1 MPLNGNINKQSNYK
15 IIMED
20 NSKNTLLGWDAI
32 NDVFSNDPS
41 KHNPLL
47 NPMDVD
53 DDLSDEELEELQKQ
67 SSKFKKSVKDVFGDQ
82 APDKDKDEDEE
93 EEETEEDID
102 NVEEEDTKP
111 TKSTKKSAKKQI
123 DTDTEEDDVDTESDE
138 DEDQAEQSKV
148 TALFDAIAE
157 ELEWE
162 FDEDDENEKKP
173 STVEELVSYFKEV
186 IEENSTP
193 QYASEDVAKL
203 DEFVKNGGNLREYF
217 TVTPDIDYD
226 NFDTTVESNQK
237 QIVRALLIEKGFNDK
252 QIARKIEKYEDA
264 GILEDEA
271 EDALESMKEIRD
283 QKQEQL
289 LEAKRIEHEQI
300 VERQQMFV
308 DGVVQE
314 INSLKDIRGIKIPDK
329 DKKALLA
336 YIFKADASGKTQYQK
351 DYSKSVK
358 NLIESAYF
366 TMKGDTLLDTAKK
379 MGTSSAM
386 KNLKQS
392 LRSTGVGK
400 GVGKRINTSSTND
413 IFSRAVQQLH

>member
-1 MPLNGNINKQSNYK
+1 
-15 IIMED
+15 MED

-41 KHNPLL
+41 RHNPLL
-47 NPMDVD
+47 NPMGEN
-53 DDLSDEELEELQKQ
+53 DDLTDEEIEELQKQ
-67 SSKFKKSVKDVFGDQ
+67 SGKFKKSVKEVFGNQLD
-82 APDKDKDEDEE
+82 DKDDEEEEDEDEIDEEEEEKETKPAKSTKKASKKQQEETEE
-93 EEETEEDID
+93 EEETELED
-102 NVEEEDTKP
+102 
-111 TKSTKKSAKKQI
+111 
-123 DTDTEEDDVDTESDE
+123 DTDDTEDSV
-138 DEDQAEQSKV
+138 EQSKV

-157 ELEWE
+157 ELDWE
-162 FDEDDENEKKP
+162 FDEEDENEKKP
-173 STVEELVSYFKEV
+173 STVEELVAYFKDV

-193 QYASEDVAKL
+193 QYANEEVAKL
-203 DEFVKNGGNLREYF
+203 DEFVKNGGDLREYF

-379 MGTSSAM
+379 MGTSSAI

-400 GVGKRINTSSTND
+400 GVGKRINTNSTND